1 LKRRARV
8 FVLFVLLFV
17 LFVRRVV
24 VVVVVVVVLHV
35 QGRSI
40 QANVGVEFIGVSW
53 R

>member
-24 VVVVVVVVLHV
+24 VVVVVVVIHV